1 MNIKRIDPPC
11 WFTGL
16 DFCELQIL
24 LYGDDIKDA
33 WVEIDIP
40 CYSLN
45 VLSATNESY
54 LLLSLMVKSDIAK
67 GIYNI
72 FIKKQNETIKIPYE
86 FKERRKWEVCKATIT
101 NEDVVYLLMPDRFAC
116 ANDVV
121 NESVNRKNPDVWHGG
136 NIKGMIQALDYLQ
149 EFGVTA
155 VWHTPIFE
163 NSEYHG
169 YSITNHYGIEP
180 RFGTLEDYQLF
191 VKEAQKRNIKVVMD
205 MVFNHCSI
213 EHPWVEQPPMIG
225 WLNGTEEEHIQ
236 TNYKVTTIFDPYKS
250 SYDENATVRGWFTD
264 KMPDINIE
272 NQSVYTYLKQ
282 MTMWW
287 IETAGIDAF
296 RMDTYLYSDMDKMIE
311 WQNEISKIYPG
322 LSIIAET
329 WVPEAAYTAKIQNE
343 AYEKLN
349 ANSSLVVMDFAFQKK
364 IEQTFDRTVLYD
376 KDTQMYHHFV
386 YDFLYKD
393 ASNTLVFIDN
403 HDLERWF
410 SKIKSKAKLKQAL
423 AILLT
428 SPRIPQIYYGTEWMF
443 SGDGKGKGD
452 GNYRMDAFDA
462 LNDWEKWQKD
472 EVWSYISKLLH
483 WRKTSKAVT
492 KGNVKHF
499 IPQNGVY
506 VCIRS
511 AEDETIMVVSNNTSK
526 SAKIDL
532 SHYAE
537 ELSNWIFGIDVV
549 SGLKV
554 QLNVDDMD
562 IKGNQTLIL
571 ELKKNLIQ

>member
-1 MNIKRIDPPC
+1 MNISRIEPPC
-11 WFTGL
+11 WFSRIKTE
-16 DFCELQIL
+16 ELQIL
-24 LYGDDIKDA
+24 VYGDDVKNVS
-33 WVEIDIP
+33 VETNIP
-40 CYSLN
+40 NDGTVVSTETEN
-45 VLSATNESY
+45 SY
-54 LLLSLMVKSDIAK
+54 LLLSLKLKDNIQEETYEITLKK
-67 GIYNI
+67 GH
-72 FIKKQNETIKIPYE
+72 ETIKIPYE
-86 FKERRKWEVCKATIT
+86 FKERRKWEACKATIT

-116 ANDVV
+116 DNDVV
-121 NESVNRKNPDVWHGG
+121 NKSVDRKNPNVWHGG

-149 EFGVTA
+149 DLGVTA

-180 RFGTLEDYQLF
+180 RFGTLEDYQQF
-191 VKEAQKRNIKVVMD
+191 VKEAHQRNIKVVMD

-213 EHPWVEQPPMIG
+213 EHPWVKHPPMTD
-225 WLNGTEEEHIQ
+225 WLNGIEGEHIP
-236 TNYKVTTIFDPYKS
+236 TNYKITTIFDPYKS

-296 RMDTYLYSDMDKMIE
+296 RMDTYLYSNMDKMIE

-322 LSIIAET
+322 LSVIAET

-343 AYEKLN
+343 VYGKLN
-349 ANSSLVVMDFAFQKK
+349 ENSSLVVMDFAFRKK
-364 IEQTFDRTVLYD
+364 LEQTFDRTVLYD
-376 KDTQMYHHFV
+376 KDAQMYHHFV

-393 ASNTLVFIDN
+393 VHKTLVFIDN

-410 SKIKSKAKLKQAL
+410 SRIRSKNKLKQAL

-443 SGDGKGKGD
+443 SGDGEGRGD

-462 LNDWEKWQKD
+462 LNDWEKWLKD
-472 EVWSYISKLLH
+472 EVWSYLRKLLH

-492 KGNVKHF
+492 KGSMKHF

-506 VCIRS
+506 VYFRS

-532 SHYAE
+532 SCYAE
-537 ELSNWIFGIDVV
+537 ELSNWILGIDVV

-554 QLNVDDMD
+554 QLNVDNMD
-562 IKGNQTLIL
+562 IKGHQTLIL
-571 ELKKNLIQ
+571 ELKKNLI